1 MIYGHRAITILV
13 NYENIC
19 DFRCP
24 LDIDFLGQHAP
35 AVGTANAKL
44 LQGTLDMLILKA
56 LMHGEMHGYGI
67 ARRIQQLAREALTVE
82 EGSLYPALQRLAQ
95 QGWLKGSWRV
105 SENNQRARY
114 YTLTKAGRKQ
124 LELEEENWERL
135 AAAVSRVMRSA

>member
-1 MIYGHRAITILV
+1 M
-13 NYENIC
+13 
-19 DFRCP
+19 
-24 LDIDFLGQHAP
+24 
-35 AVGTANAKL
+35 GTSNAKL

-95 QGWLKGSWRV
+95 QGWLKSSWGV

-114 YTLTKAGRKQ
+114 YTLTKNGQKQ
-124 LELEEENWERL
+124 LEVEEANWDRL
-135 AAAVSRVMRSA
+135 SAAVSRVMRSA

>member
-1 MIYGHRAITILV
+1 MALDMDDPDNKMRAM
-13 NYENIC
+13 
-19 DFRCP
+19 
-24 LDIDFLGQHAP
+24 
-35 AVGTANAKL
+35 GTSNAKL

-95 QGWLKGSWRV
+95 QGWLKGSWGL

-114 YTLTKAGRKQ
+114 YTLTKAGQKQ
-124 LELEEENWERL
+124 LEVEEANWDRL
-135 AAAVSRVMRSA
+135 SSAVSRVMRSA